1 MRIRLTRK
9 LAELLNGV
17 DLSRRRVG
25 DVFDLPLRDAQV
37 LVAEG
42 WARPATDHQA
52 AGDTPVSHRRVLR
65 KRSR

>member
-17 DLSRRRVG
+17 DLSRHRVG

-42 WARPATDHQA
+42 WARPAADQQA
-52 AGDTPVSHRRVLR
+52 ADHTRVSHRRVLR
-65 KRSR
+65 KRSP